1 MVETTVASPSNRF
14 LKPQR
19 DRRWPHVL
27 SIVVLMAAV
36 VLVALFLV
44 GWPRLQSTSIHYG
57 LIQLRAEVRELER
70 RESELR
76 LQVEAERNPARLAE
90 RARSAG
96 LAPPT
101 PEAMTADRTVGVEP

>member
-1 MVETTVASPSNRF
+1 MVETPVGPPSNRF

-27 SIVVLMAAV
+27 SIVLLMSAV

-44 GWPRLQSTSIHYG
+44 GWPRLQSTSIHYD

-76 LQVEAERNPARLAE
+76 LQVEEERNPARLAE

-101 PEAMTADRTVGVEP
+101 SEAMTADRSVGVEP